1 MLWLEI
7 SDSTMRKLSQPTIA
21 RVVKQQNGD
30 WYILWR
36 VPDHEGKT
44 IRYRYKNGLNRI
56 KNLELREAWANK
68 IVAFINAAAL
78 NGDAPSQTHI
88 ESYFDKIQFAELPP
102 SVISPPK
109 QGKQPEPTTFSA
121 FMDEYLTIRENIVAE
136 RTTTGRRTI
145 LNNLNIL
152 AHDVFKKS
160 ELEFSDFDGTF
171 PITLMNWAYKKP
183 RQWSQNNVSKTLKV
197 LTMVLTEAEN
207 QGYDVGKDYKQKGY
221 RMTETPT
228 DSIALTFDE
237 VKKLADLD
245 LTKAPTKMQKV
256 RDVFV
261 LSCLCGLRYCDVAA
275 LTQSNFKPLR
285 RHKDGVT
292 MPVIETIQ
300 KKTGGKVVVPL
311 HPISQKI
318 LKRNNGTL
326 PSSYSNQK
334 MNDYLKELGKL
345 AGLKKLVT
353 LRGNKAGKM
362 TVTQYRQ
369 YEVMTCHTARRTF
382 ATIAFVEWNMPSAL
396 VMQATG
402 HKSERDF
409 LKYIKVVSEQAAVQ
423 MFDYF
428 QE

>member
-1 MLWLEI
+1 MLWLES
-7 SDSTMRKLSQPTIA
+7 SDSTMRKLNQPTAA
-21 RVVKQQNGD
+21 RLVKQENGQ

-36 VPDHEGKT
+36 IKTDEGT

-56 KNLELREAWANK
+56 KDLNLREQWANK
-68 IVAFINAAAL
+68 IVSFINAAAL
-78 NGDAPSQTHI
+78 NGQPPSQNDVELH
-88 ESYFDKIQFAELPP
+88 FDASNPPLVP
-102 SVISPPK
+102 SVQEKKPGSS
-109 QGKQPEPTTFSA
+109 FADFFDS
-121 FMDEYLTIRENIVAE
+121 YLNLRQKLVSD
-136 RTTTGRRTI
+136 RTTIYRRTV
-145 LNNLNIL
+145 LNNLNKL
-152 AHDVFKKS
+152 AVDVFKKQS
-160 ELEFSDFDGTF
+160 LDWIDFDGTF
-171 PITLMNWAYKKP
+171 PVTLMNWAYKKP
-183 RQWSQNNVSKTLKV
+183 REWSQNNVSKTLKV
-197 LTMVLTEAEN
+197 LTLILSEAEN
-207 QGYDVGKDYKQKGY
+207 QGYDVGKAYKQKNY
-221 RMTETPT
+221 RLSETPV
-228 DSIALTFDE
+228 DSIALSFLE
-237 VKKLADLD
+237 VKKLANLD
-245 LTKAPTKMQKV
+245 LENASLKMQRV

-261 LSCLCGLRYCDVAA
+261 LDCLCGLRYCDLVA

-300 KKTGGKVVVPL
+300 QKTGGKVIVPL

-318 LKRNNGTL
+318 LKRNQNKL
-326 PSSYSNQK
+326 PKTYSNQR

-345 AGLKKLVT
+345 AGLKSEVI

-362 TVTQYRQ
+362 TLTKYRK
-369 YEVMTCHTARRTF
+369 YEVITCHTARRTF

-428 QE
+428 QNE